1 MMPSGGKIM
10 RVRIAKL
17 SIILIFSLI
26 FTLFYAI
33 GIGSPHVSADHGDQI
48 DQLLSGLLEQNGFT
62 GEMSSEVEKRLGRH
76 IDSQLADLGRNLF
89 FDTVGGLNNDNSCA
103 GCHAPSAGFGDTQS
117 IAIGIDNNGIVGPN
131 RDGPRNQ
138 RRTPSIVNTALYPT
152 LMWNSRF
159 ASLSRDPFD
168 NSEGFVFPLPEG
180 MSLSSQPHLL
190 TAQAFIPPT
199 ERVEVAGFDFPG
211 DSNDIRAEVIRRINE
226 VPAYRKLFGKIYPS
240 VRNGGPITFDMFG
253 AAISEFEF
261 TQVFADAPIDKFAR
275 GQRNAMTADQKK
287 GALLFFGAAN
297 CVACHKVSGDSNEM
311 FSDFEQHVIG
321 VPQVVPEFG
330 NVVFDGPGQDEDFG
344 LEQVTGNPD
353 DRYKF
358 RTSPLR
364 NAGLQPTFF
373 HNGAFT
379 TLEDAVRHHL
389 NVFASAQSY
398 SPADAGL
405 DADLQ
410 GPTGPIAPVLLRLD
424 PLLSQPVNLT
434 EDEFRQLVEFIRYG
448 LLDPRARPEHLMR
461 AIPHNVPSGRPMLVF
476 E

>member
-1 MMPSGGKIM
+1 MK
-10 RVRIAKL
+10 VHTAKVTV
-17 SIILIFSLI
+17 ILIFTVTSAI
-26 FTLFYAI
+26 FYGLAPQL
-33 GIGSPHVSADHGDQI
+33 PHASADNVFEI
-48 DQLLSGLLEQNGFT
+48 DQQLAAILAEHGFSGRMGT
-62 GEMSSEVEKRLGRH
+62 EVERRLGRQ
-76 IDSQLADLGRNLF
+76 IDNQLADLGRNLF
-89 FDTVGGLNNDNSCA
+89 FDTVGGLNNDNNCA

-131 RDGPRNQ
+131 RTGPRNQ

-159 ASLSRDPFD
+159 ASVARDPFD
-168 NSEGFVFPLPEG
+168 NSQGFVFPPPEG
-180 MSLSSQPHLL
+180 MSLSYLPHLL

-211 DSNDIRAEVIRRINE
+211 DSNDIRAEVLRRINV
-226 VPAYRKLFGKIYPS
+226 VPEYQKRFGKIFPS
-240 VRNGGPITFDMFG
+240 VRSGGPVTFDMFS
-253 AAISEFEF
+253 AAIAEFEF
-261 TQVFADAPIDKFAR
+261 AQVFADAPIDRFAR
-275 GQRNAMTADQKK
+275 GQANAMTEDQKK
-287 GALLFFGAAN
+287 GALLFFGSAN
-297 CVACHKVSGDSNEM
+297 CVACHRVSGDSNEM

-321 VPQVVPEFG
+321 VPQIVPSVG
-330 NVVFDGPGQDEDFG
+330 NVIFDGPGQNEDFG
-344 LEQVTGNPD
+344 LEQATGNPQ

-364 NAGLQPTFF
+364 NVGLQPAFF

-389 NVFASAQSY
+389 DVVASAQSY
-398 SPADAGL
+398 NPTAAGV

-424 PLLSQPVNLT
+424 PLLSQPINLT
-434 EDEFRQLVEFIRYG
+434 EEEFRQLVEFIRYG
-448 LLDPRARPEHLMR
+448 LLDPRARPERLR
-461 AIPHNVPSGRPMLVF
+461 RLIPDEVPSGMPVLVF